1 MSADP
6 LDDASQH
13 EQEMRDDGIAEAR
26 RKQEAKV
33 FHPIGI
39 CYNCF
44 AQVADEALY
53 CDDECKADHIHR
65 LTIKERTHAR

>member
-6 LDDASQH
+6 LDDAAER

-33 FHPIGI
+33 FNPIGL
-39 CYNCF
+39 C
-44 AQVADEALY
+44 
-53 CDDECKADHIHR
+53 
-65 LTIKERTHAR
+65 

>member
-26 RKQEAKV
+26 RKQAAKV
-33 FHPIGI
+33 FHPIGL

-44 AQVADEALY
+44 AQEQITDMAELMPQSEGA
-53 CDDECKADHIHR
+53 
-65 LTIKERTHAR
+65 

>member
-1 MSADP
+1 MSADQ

-33 FHPIGI
+33 LRPIGL

-44 AQVADEALY
+44 SQVAEDALY
-53 CDDECKADHIHR
+53 CD
-65 LTIKERTHAR
+65 

>member
-26 RKQEAKV
+26 RKQAEQITDMAELM
-33 FHPIGI
+33 PQSEG
-39 CYNCF
+39 
-44 AQVADEALY
+44 A
-53 CDDECKADHIHR
+53 
-65 LTIKERTHAR
+65 

>member
-6 LDDASQH
+6 LDDAAQH

-33 FHPIGI
+33 FQPIGL

-44 AQVADEALY
+44 AQVAD
-53 CDDECKADHIHR
+53 DRRADH
-65 LTIKERTHAR
+65 